1 MSSDAPQPIQSPKA
15 AVDSL
20 AAILRGALP
29 DSLVA
34 ANDPASAL
42 LQDDDVARA
51 VAGRLRGAG
60 SGAGHDALCGWLYG
74 AFQSGIPALQL
85 AVLRFVPTLA
95 GVYMSRA
102 VSRKPLAGFEAVI
115 LTLYAHAVAQRGAGE
130 AETVALPNM
139 ANPSVYHEA
148 VKPAAAA
155 PAAKPAKAADPDR
168 DIVAELSP
176 ALDPHGTMRA
186 TRRARIVGA
195 VLELYHG
202 KLALMPLSSKVE
214 FCAFCIAWSGKH
226 GNDKPRVVS
235 ASATVPSPEGAEE
248 KWRRVPLPW
257 ELFQPALRIV
267 GHCLLGPANSDELR
281 TQAARAAQCLYLRA
295 METMD
300 ARAVLACR
308 SLIRL
313 SQMVEE
319 PIPEPSFS
327 TAVEANMA
335 ELEAMRANILSAK
348 N

>member
-1 MSSDAPQPIQSPKA
+1 MALMRCA
-15 AVDSL
+15 AVGAVPAKHTVTHVDQRRL
-20 AAILRGALP
+20 ASGA
-29 DSLVA
+29 S
-34 ANDPASAL
+34 
-42 LQDDDVARA
+42 
-51 VAGRLRGAG
+51 

-148 VKPAAAA
+148 VKPAAAPA
-155 PAAKPAKAADPDR
+155 AAKPAKPADPDP
-168 DIVAELSP
+168 DVVAELAP
-176 ALDPHGTMRA
+176 ALEPHGTMRA

-202 KLALMPLSSKVE
+202 RLALMPLSSKMDFCE
-214 FCAFCIAWSGKH
+214 FCVAWSGKH
-226 GNDKPRVVS
+226 GNDKPRV
-235 ASATVPSPEGAEE
+235 ASAAASARSPEGGEE

-267 GHCLLGPANSDELR
+267 GHCL
-281 TQAARAAQCLYLRA
+281 
-295 METMD
+295 
-300 ARAVLACR
+300 

-319 PIPEPSFS
+319 PIPEPSFN
-327 TAVEANMA
+327 AIEANMA
-335 ELEAMRANILSAK
+335 DMEAMRANILSA
-348 N
+348 NN

>member
-20 AAILRGALP
+20 ATILGRALP
-29 DSLVA
+29 ESLA
-34 ANDPASAL
+34 TADDPAYAL
-42 LQDDDVARA
+42 LHDDGVARA
-51 VAGRLRGAG
+51 VAGRLRGAS
-60 SGAGHDALCGWLYG
+60 SGAGKDAICGWLYG
-74 AFQSGIPALQL
+74 VFQSGVPALQL

-115 LTLYAHAVAQRGAGE
+115 LTLYAHAVTQRGAGE

-148 VKPAAAA
+148 VKPAVPAAP
-155 PAAKPAKAADPDR
+155 PAAKPAKGSDADKDA
-168 DIVAELSP
+168 VAELSP
-176 ALDPHGTMRA
+176 ALEPHGTMRA
-186 TRRARIVGA
+186 MRRARIVGA
-195 VLELYHG
+195 VLELFHG
-202 KLALMPLSSKVE
+202 KLALMPLSSKMD
-214 FCAFCIAWSGKH
+214 FCEFCIAWSGKN
-226 GNDKPRVVS
+226 GNEKPRVAS
-235 ASATVPSPEGAEE
+235 ASAPSPEGGEE

-267 GHCLLGPANSDELR
+267 GHCLLGPSSSDDLR
-281 TQAARAAQCLYLRA
+281 TLATRAAECLYLRA

-308 SLIRL
+308 SLVRL

-319 PIPEPSFS
+319 PIPEPSFN
-327 TAVEANMA
+327 VIEANMA
-335 ELEAMRANILSAK
+335 ELETMRANILPAK

>member
-1 MSSDAPQPIQSPKA
+1 MSSDAPQTIQSPKA

-20 AAILRGALP
+20 AAILGRALP
-29 DSLVA
+29 DSLA
-34 ANDPASAL
+34 AADDPASAL
-42 LQDDDVARA
+42 LHDDGVARA
-51 VAGRLRGAG
+51 VTGRLRGAG

-74 AFQSGIPALQL
+74 AFQSGLPVLQL

-95 GVYMSRA
+95 GVYMSRS
-102 VSRKPLAGFEAVI
+102 VSRKPLAGFEAVL

-155 PAAKPAKAADPDR
+155 PKPAKAADPD
-168 DIVAELSP
+168 VAELSP
-176 ALDPHGTMRA
+176 ALEPHGTMRA

-195 VLELYHG
+195 VLELYHA
-202 KLALMPLSSKVE
+202 KLALMPLSSKMDFCE
-214 FCAFCIAWSGKH
+214 FCVAWSGKH
-226 GNDKPRVVS
+226 GSDEKARI
-235 ASATVPSPEGAEE
+235 ASAQSGEE
-248 KWRRVPLPW
+248 RWRRVPMPW

-267 GHCLLGPANSDELR
+267 GHCLLGPTNSDELR
-281 TQAARAAQCLYLRA
+281 TQATRAAQCLYLRA

-308 SLIRL
+308 SVVRL
-313 SQMVEE
+313 SQMAEE

-327 TAVEANMA
+327 GAVEANMA
-335 ELEAMRANILSAK
+335 ELEAMRANILSGK

>member
-20 AAILRGALP
+20 AAILGNALP
-29 DSLVA
+29 DSLA
-34 ANDPASAL
+34 GADDPASAL
-42 LQDDDVARA
+42 LHDDGVSRA
-51 VAGRLRGAG
+51 VSGRLRGAG
-60 SGAGHDALCGWLYG
+60 SGAGHDAICGWLYG

-139 ANPSVYHEA
+139 ASPSVYHEA
-148 VKPAAAA
+148 VKPAAAPA
-155 PAAKPAKAADPDR
+155 AAAKPAKPADPDP
-168 DIVAELSP
+168 DVVAELSP
-176 ALDPHGTMRA
+176 ALEPHGTMRA
-186 TRRARIVGA
+186 MRRARIVGA
-195 VLELYHG
+195 VLELYYG
-202 KLALMPLSSKVE
+202 RLALMPLSSKMDFCE
-214 FCAFCIAWSGKH
+214 FCVAWSGKH
-226 GNDKPRVVS
+226 GGNDKPRV
-235 ASATVPSPEGAEE
+235 ASARSPEGGEE

-281 TQAARAAQCLYLRA
+281 AQAARAAQCLYLRA

-319 PIPEPSFS
+319 PIPEPSFN
-327 TAVEANMA
+327 AIEANMA
-335 ELEAMRANILSAK
+335 ELEAMRANILSGK

>member
-1 MSSDAPQPIQSPKA
+1 MSSHAPIQSPKA

-20 AAILRGALP
+20 AAILGGALP
-29 DSLVA
+29 GSLA
-34 ANDPASAL
+34 SADDPAAAL
-42 LQDDDVARA
+42 LHDDGVARA
-51 VAGRLRGAG
+51 VASRLRRAG
-60 SGAGHDALCGWLYG
+60 SGGGDDGLCGWLYD
-74 AFQSGIPALQL
+74 AFQSSVPALKL

-115 LTLYAHAVAQRGAGE
+115 LALYMHAVAQRGSSAE
-130 AETVALPNM
+130 EPETVALPNL
-139 ANPSVYHEA
+139 ANPSVYH
-148 VKPAAAA
+148 AAAA
-155 PAAKPAKAADPDR
+155 AASKTAKAAEPE
-168 DIVAELSP
+168 VAVLSP
-176 ALDPHGTMRA
+176 ALEPHGTVRA

-202 KLALMPLSSKVE
+202 KLALMPFSSKMDFCE
-214 FCAFCIAWSGKH
+214 FCVAWSGKH
-226 GNDKPRVVS
+226 NSSNDKPRV
-235 ASATVPSPEGAEE
+235 ASAPAPAAEGVEE

-267 GHCLLGPANSDELR
+267 GHCLLGPNNSDELK
-281 TQAARAAQCLYLRA
+281 TQATRAAQCLYLRA
-295 METMD
+295 TETMD

-327 TAVEANMA
+327 EAVQANMA

>member
-15 AVDSL
+15 AADSL
-20 AAILRGALP
+20 AAILGGALP
-29 DSLVA
+29 DSLA
-34 ANDPASAL
+34 AADDPAPAL
-42 LQDDDVARA
+42 LHDDGVARA

-74 AFQSGIPALQL
+74 TFQSGIPALQL

-155 PAAKPAKAADPDR
+155 AAAAAKPAKAADPDP
-168 DIVAELSP
+168 DVVAELSP
-176 ALDPHGTMRA
+176 ALEPHGTMRA

-202 KLALMPLSSKVE
+202 KLALMPLSSKMDFCE
-214 FCAFCIAWSGKH
+214 FCVAWSGKH
-226 GNDKPRVVS
+226 GNDKPRGAS
-235 ASATVPSPEGAEE
+235 ASARSPEGGEE

-257 ELFQPALRIV
+257 ELFQPVLRIV

-319 PIPEPSFS
+319 PIPEPSFN
-327 TAVEANMA
+327 AVEANMA
-335 ELEAMRANILSAK
+335 DLEAMRANILSAK